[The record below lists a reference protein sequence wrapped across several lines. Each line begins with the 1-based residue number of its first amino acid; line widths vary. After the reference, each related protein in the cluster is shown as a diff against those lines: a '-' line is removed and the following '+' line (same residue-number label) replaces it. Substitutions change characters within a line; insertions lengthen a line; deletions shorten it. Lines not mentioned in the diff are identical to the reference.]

1 MYPFVILC
9 LVNWKTYMIKALT
22 NGVFQ
27 LLGPLS
33 SQELRLLDHE
43 FPHAEGHLPVGILR
57 ARAG

>member
-1 MYPFVILC
+1 
-9 LVNWKTYMIKALT
+9 MIKALT

-43 FPHAEGHLPVGILR
+43 FPHTEGHLPVGILR